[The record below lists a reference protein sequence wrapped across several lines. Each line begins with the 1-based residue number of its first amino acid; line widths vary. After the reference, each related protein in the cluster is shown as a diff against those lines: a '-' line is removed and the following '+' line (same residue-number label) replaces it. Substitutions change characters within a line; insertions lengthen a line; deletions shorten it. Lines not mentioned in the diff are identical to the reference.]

1 MQNRPNYAI
10 QFLSQAP
17 GGTFPL
23 SIHDHPHHP
32 AREID
37 YLHRHDCLE
46 LGLCLEGEG
55 VFVVEGKIMNFRR
68 GDYSVIDPTEA
79 HLSTSAAGTTSH
91 WVWYYLDFERILLP
105 HFPDL
110 DLRFLPALRGA
121 GFRNIRDGGTDPR
134 GSRLLEELF
143 RAEEQEEQCA
153 LVLLLALHFRKQF
166 GETVPHLHP
175 ERNAGEFERVA
186 PAIAYFSRNCA
197 GTATVTA
204 AARLCCMSLTNFRRV
219 FRRELGSSPQEYLN
233 KLRIGMA
240 LAELRSGRSSISEVA
255 ARCGFPSLSCFNRQ
269 FRKQQGCTP
278 REFRLDSGKRK
289 Q

>member
-23 SIHDHPHHP
+23 SIHDHPRHP

-79 HLSTSAAGTTSH
+79 HLATSAAGTTSH

-121 GFRNIRDGGTDPR
+121 GFRNIRNSNPDPLPMRVKPSLPDRSGKTFAARGSSLAFPRSSGGTQLFRKNHAIFPV
-134 GSRLLEELF
+134 SRL
-143 RAEEQEEQCA
+143 
-153 LVLLLALHFRKQF
+153 
-166 GETVPHLHP
+166 
-175 ERNAGEFERVA
+175 
-186 PAIAYFSRNCA
+186 NCA
-197 GTATVTA
+197 
-204 AARLCCMSLTNFRRV
+204 
-219 FRRELGSSPQEYLN
+219 
-233 KLRIGMA
+233 
-240 LAELRSGRSSISEVA
+240 
-255 ARCGFPSLSCFNRQ
+255 
-269 FRKQQGCTP
+269 
-278 REFRLDSGKRK
+278 
-289 Q
+289 